1 MNDFKKNITYQT
13 TKLQKKTKTG
23 SEMKTKTKT
32 KYGNEI
38 RKRNAE
44 AWLITCGCHRPGG
57 GWGYLM

>member
-23 SEMKTKTKT
+23 SE
-32 KYGNEI
+32 NENEMRRHGSLPVGVI
-38 RKRNAE
+38 VRE
-44 AWLITCGCHRPGG
+44 G

>member
-23 SEMKTKTKT
+23 SENENE
-32 KYGNEI
+32 NEI
-38 RKRNAE
+38 RRYVPLPA
-44 AWLITCGCHRPGG
+44 GGHRPGG

>member
-1 MNDFKKNITYQT
+1 MISKNITYQT

-23 SEMKTKTKT
+23 SE
-32 KYGNEI
+32 NENEM

-44 AWLITCGCHRPGG
+44 ACPITCGWHRPGG